1 MTMDHLNILSW
12 KYKVMM
18 CQSTLFRFV
27 TSCKSHMQYLFL
39 TTLFLYA
46 TKQVVLQ
53 VLWLFILDLY
63 IRPSLGVYYGPFMDG
78 IVHNCN

>member
-1 MTMDHLNILSW
+1 M
-12 KYKVMM
+12 
-18 CQSTLFRFV
+18 LFNLV
-27 TSCKSHMQYLFL
+27 TSGKSDMQYLFL

-53 VLWLFILDLY
+53 ILWLFILDLY

>member
-1 MTMDHLNILSW
+1 MQGNDVSKFRLIS
-12 KYKVMM
+12 KYV
-18 CQSTLFRFV
+18 LFNLV
-27 TSCKSHMQYLFL
+27 TSGKSDMQYLFL

-53 VLWLFILDLY
+53 ILWLFILDLY

>member
-1 MTMDHLNILSW
+1 
-12 KYKVMM
+12 
-18 CQSTLFRFV
+18 
-27 TSCKSHMQYLFL
+27 MQYLFL

-53 VLWLFILDLY
+53 ILWLFILDLY

>member
-1 MTMDHLNILSW
+1 M
-12 KYKVMM
+12 
-18 CQSTLFRFV
+18 LFNLV
-27 TSCKSHMQYLFL
+27 TSGKSDMQYLFL

>member
-1 MTMDHLNILSW
+1 MFQNDVIHIFRLIS
-12 KYKVMM
+12 KYM
-18 CQSTLFRFV
+18 LFNLV
-27 TSCKSHMQYLFL
+27 TSCKSDMQYLFL

-53 VLWLFILDLY
+53 ILWLFILDLY